1 MIKINNPNPQTMN
14 KLLLSLG
21 MLALAASV
29 SFGQGTTHPLVT
41 ITQVQQVP
49 QDSLIAVPPKDTSP
63 RNGDTVRIRG
73 RLVTLPGQAFSS
85 QSGTSARWVWIQSG
99 TGPWSGMNYRPGF
112 NGASGGSYDFSSGIP
127 GDSVEVVGVVN
138 RFPSANV
145 SGNETQMSPW
155 NLSGGYV
162 TRFPVPP
169 IPPSPTLI
177 NACELNDANRNWQAA
192 TGEKWEGV
200 YCEIQ
205 NATVVDV
212 PATRSDNRQ
221 DFVIESNGCRVTVYA
236 TFNVMR
242 TNASTVTN
250 PNIPNL
256 TVYPN
261 FVPPLVGEFY
271 TSIKGVINYVAS
283 DGYTISPWDTAQ
295 FTKGVS
301 VAPQIVSVSRSI
313 VAPTPTQSVTVTANV
328 NFTQGTPTVRLVWAK
343 GLFNPTWD
351 SVTMTASA
359 GSYTATIPA
368 VADSA
373 YVKYFVRAIGVSPS
387 QFVLSPVNA
396 PNEYT
401 FYRVSTNGLQIQ
413 DLQFTPF
420 ANGISPYRNQIVTVT
435 GVVTASQNDLERIF
449 IQQEGVNQWAGL
461 EVTGNLALATL
472 SLGNRVTITGTCQEN
487 FGFTR
492 IGNVTS
498 VVSAGTGTITPVALE
513 PQLFA
518 TTSPA
523 AEVYE
528 GMLVRIQNNDP
539 APSDSLYI
547 IQTNADGTSNFGEFR
562 IGKSVAAP
570 TVGIRV
576 KTGRYASE
584 PASPNVSLITPQTS
598 PGLLNDTASAV
609 VVTLG
614 RGFKSMTGLLF
625 WSFSNYKLYPRNNA
639 DVVGYPGLVLGVENE
654 QKDFNI
660 TLFPNPANTEVAVR
674 VDGREFT
681 SFRLLDLAG
690 REVLNEKLS
699 GQFNVVNIAHL
710 PSGTYLT
717 QVVDN
722 LNSAILQRSKLIITK

>member
-1 MIKINNPNPQTMN
+1 MN
-14 KLLLSLG
+14 KLLLSIG
-21 MLALAASV
+21 MLAIAASV
-29 SFGQGTTHPLVT
+29 SFGQGTANPLVT

-49 QDSLIAVPPKDTSP
+49 QDSLTAVPPRDRSM
-63 RNGDTVRIRG
+63 RHGDTVRVRG
-73 RLVTLPGQAFSS
+73 RLVTLPGQAYSTS
-85 QSGTSARWVWIQSG
+85 DARSARWVWIQSG
-99 TGPWSGMNYRPGF
+99 TGPWSGINYRPDQYT
-112 NGASGGSYDFSSGIP
+112 GASAGTYDFANGIP
-127 GDSVEVVGVVN
+127 GDSVEVVGIVDIFGN
-138 RFPSANV
+138 Y
-145 SGNETQMSPW
+145 SGNETQMEIWTNFP
-155 NLSGGYV
+155 GGYV
-162 TRFPVPP
+162 TRFPVPRVAP
-169 IPPSPTLI
+169 APVVI
-177 NACELNDANRNWQAA
+177 NACDLNDANRNWQAA

-200 YCEIQ
+200 YGEIQ

-212 PATRSDNRQ
+212 PPTRSANRQ

-242 TNASTVTN
+242 TNASTITN
-250 PNIPNL
+250 SVMGPSL

-271 TSIKGVINYVAS
+271 TSIKGMINFVGT
-283 DGYTISPWDTAQ
+283 DGYTISPWDTSQ
-295 FTKGVS
+295 FTKGVT

-313 VAPTPTQSVTVTANV
+313 LAPTPTQSVTVTANV

-343 GLFNPTWD
+343 GLFNTTWD

-373 YVKYFVRAIGVSPS
+373 YVKYFVRAVGSVPS
-387 QFVLSPVNA
+387 QFALSPTNA

-420 ANGISPYRNQIVTVT
+420 ANGNSPFRNQIVTVT

-472 SLGNRVTITGTCQEN
+472 SLGNRVTVTGTCQEN
-487 FGFTR
+487 FGLTR
-492 IGNVTS
+492 IGSVTS

-513 PQLFA
+513 PQLFSIA
-518 TTSPA
+518 SPA

-539 APSDSLYI
+539 APNDSLYI

-639 DVVGYPGLVLGVENE
+639 DVVGYTGLALGVENE

>member
-1 MIKINNPNPQTMN
+1 MN

-21 MLALAASV
+21 MLAIAASV
-29 SFGQGTTHPLVT
+29 SFGQGTANPLVT

-49 QDSLIAVPPKDTSP
+49 QDSLTAVPPNDTSP

-73 RLVTLPGQAFSS
+73 RLVTLPGQAYSS
-85 QSGTSARWVWIQSG
+85 SDLTAARWVWIQSG

-112 NGASGGSYDFSSGIP
+112 NGASAGTYDFSSGLP

-138 RFPSANV
+138 RFPVNNV

-155 NLSGGYV
+155 NLAGGYV
-162 TRFPVPP
+162 TRIPVQRVAPA
-169 IPPSPTLI
+169 PTII

-200 YCEIQ
+200 YVEIQ

-212 PATRSDNRQ
+212 PPIRGANRQ

-242 TNASTVTN
+242 TNASTLTN
-250 PNIPNL
+250 SVMGTSL

-261 FVPPLVGEFY
+261 FVAPLVGEFY
-271 TSIKGVINYVAS
+271 TRIRGVINYVTS
-283 DGYTISPWDTAQ
+283 DGYTISPWDTSQ
-295 FTKGVS
+295 FTKGVT

-313 VAPTPTQSVTVTANV
+313 LAPTPTQSVTVTANV

-351 SVTMTASA
+351 SVTMTASG

-373 YVKYFVRAIGVSPS
+373 YVKYFVRAVGSVPS
-387 QFVLSPVNA
+387 QFALSPTNA

-420 ANGISPYRNQIVTVT
+420 ANGNSPYRNQIVTVT

-449 IQQEGVNQWAGL
+449 IQQEGVTQWAGL

-472 SLGNRVTITGTCQEN
+472 SLGNRVTVTGTCQEN

-513 PQLFA
+513 PQLFSIA
-518 TTSPA
+518 SPA
-523 AEVYE
+523 AEVFE

-539 APSDSLYI
+539 APNDSLYI
-547 IQTNADGTSNFGEFR
+547 IQTNADAPSHFSEFR
-562 IGKSVAAP
+562 IGKSVATP
-570 TVGIRV
+570 TAGIRV
-576 KTGRYASE
+576 KTTRTASE
-584 PASPNVSLITPQTS
+584 AASPNVSLITPQTIPS
-598 PGLLNDTASAV
+598 PSLLNDSASAV
-609 VVTLG
+609 VVTLS

-639 DVVGYPGLVLGVENE
+639 DVVGYTGLALGVESE